1 MTLPKMP
8 TISPPINA
16 PATLS
21 SPPSMTTAIAG
32 KSSCDNV
39 QSTLCTEP
47 QTTPAATAVSP
58 AIPQD
63 TPIARSTEMPTD
75 QLETWS
81 SETARKRVP
90 VRVRKKKVRSE
101 ERRVG
106 KECKTRDWPKQAKE
120 RIA

>member
-8 TISPPINA
+8 TISPPIKA
-16 PATLS
+16 PAMLS
-21 SPPSMTTAIAG
+21 SPPSRTTATAG
-32 KSSCDNV
+32 KSTRDNV

-63 TPIARSTEMPTD
+63 TPIARTTEMPTD
-75 QLETWS
+75 HLETWS

-90 VRVRKKKVRSE
+90 IRVRKKKVD
-101 ERRVG
+101 
-106 KECKTRDWPKQAKE
+106 K
-120 RIA
+120 IIN